1 VINYIRSLRK
11 SSTGTTQGGMA
22 ATNKQNRNGQFSKT
36 KMCRFE
42 LLGMCTKGHQCP
54 FAHGFLDL
62 KPLPDLRCTKLCR
75 ELLQKGQC
83 NTKNCN
89 YAHSRE
95 VLRQGSSTKQAASSS
110 NTSSSGAVLPGKAV
124 SAPKQQQSVKNNSAL
139 EEQQHK
145 KMLDQHQHQNLSS
158 PASSQNSS
166 RNGFDS
172 GARDAVAAVKLA
184 LPPMPSLTTSSA
196 SAAAGVSGLGVF
208 AAEEPRDL
216 TEFDWSSLK
225 LTPSTTASTTPTN
238 SPGSLL
244 SALARG
250 GVGSDCQ
257 SGRAS
262 ARSEPA
268 YVRLPSPAL
277 PEQGAATG
285 GGARP
290 NIAEFDEVS
299 DYRDF
304 TGLGDFSFNNDTIL
318 KDGWDKLR
326 TDLGGVADLAPPL
339 PPPSAF
345 ESLPPAAA
353 NLGGLCARG
362 AAPPMLWPGYNLEIF
377 QQRDAIIGEQL
388 TTSLP
393 PPPAKTTSSPIR
405 MGISAV
411 RTSETTLCS
420 LGDELR
426 L

>member
-1 VINYIRSLRK
+1 
-11 SSTGTTQGGMA
+11 MA
-22 ATNKQNRNGQFSKT
+22 TANKQNRNGQFSKT

-42 LLGMCTKGHQCP
+42 LLGMCTKGLQCP
-54 FAHGFLDL
+54 FAHGFTEL

-95 VLRQGSSTKQAASSS
+95 VLRQGSSTKQA
-110 NTSSSGAVLPGKAV
+110 SSSGASLGKAG
-124 SAPKQQQSVKNNSAL
+124 SASKQSVKNTP
-139 EEQQHK
+139 EQQK
-145 KMLDQHQHQNLSS
+145 TPDQNLS
-158 PASSQNSS
+158 PASSKNSACIDF
-166 RNGFDS
+166 NP
-172 GARDAVAAVKLA
+172 GAREVAASKLA
-184 LPPMPSLTTSSA
+184 LPPMPALAA
-196 SAAAGVSGLGVF
+196 SNVGVSGLGVF
-208 AAEEPRDL
+208 AAEEPSGP

-244 SALARG
+244 SALARS

-262 ARSEPA
+262 ARTEPA
-268 YVRLPSPAL
+268 YVRLSSPGA
-277 PEQGAATG
+277 PERAG
-285 GGARP
+285 GGVRRSM
-290 NIAEFDEVS
+290 AEFDEVS

-304 TGLGDFSFNNDTIL
+304 TGLGDFSFNNESL

-326 TDLGGVADLAPPL
+326 TDLGDLADFA
-339 PPPSAF
+339 PPPPVF

-353 NLGGLCARG
+353 IPNGFCTRAWEG
-362 AAPPMLWPGYNLEIF
+362 ASSLLWPPHNLEIM
-377 QQRDAIIGEQL
+377 QQREAIIGEK
-388 TTSLP
+388 SSV
-393 PPPAKTTSSPIR
+393 PAVMAPPIR
-405 MGISAV
+405 TGIPAV